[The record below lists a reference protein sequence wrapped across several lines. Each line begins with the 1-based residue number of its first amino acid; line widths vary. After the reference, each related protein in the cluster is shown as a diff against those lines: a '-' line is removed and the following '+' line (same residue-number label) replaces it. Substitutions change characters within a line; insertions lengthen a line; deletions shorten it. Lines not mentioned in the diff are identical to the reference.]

1 MKSILLIGCGHMG
14 DALLTSWIRS
24 KKYKL
29 NVVDPIKYNN
39 LKKKYKNEK
48 INFFKSISNI
58 KNNITFDFIILAI
71 KPSETNNALNELTKI
86 EFKNSTVLIS
96 VIAGKK
102 FSQFKNKFKNLNYF
116 VRVMPNMPASIGE
129 SMNCIVADKKVA
141 LSKKKEITKLFSFS
155 GKTLILQ
162 NEKQIDMATAISG
175 SGPGFVYNIIDAMEK
190 AAIDLGFKK
199 KIAKILVTQTFK
211 GSIDLLLKK
220 NLSAN
225 ELVATVATKGG
236 TTEAGLKIMNKNK
249 VHNIFSKV
257 TKASYKKAQNQGT
270 K

>member
-1 MKSILLIGCGHMG
+1 MPNIPTLISEGMSIFFASVDVTRKERNLIKNLFEACGTCIE
-14 DALLTSWIRS
+14 A
-24 KKYKL
+24 
-29 NVVDPIKYNN
+29 
-39 LKKKYKNEK
+39 KNE
-48 INFFKSISNI
+48 NF
-58 KNNITFDFIILAI
+58 
-71 KPSETNNALNELTKI
+71 
-86 EFKNSTVLIS
+86 
-96 VIAGKK
+96 
-102 FSQFKNKFKNLNYF
+102 
-116 VRVMPNMPASIGE
+116 
-129 SMNCIVADKKVA
+129 
-141 LSKKKEITKLFSFS
+141 
-155 GKTLILQ
+155 
-162 NEKQIDMATAISG
+162 IDAATAISG

-249 VHNIFSKV
+249 VHNIFSKA